1 MFWWHKGHYRDSWH
15 LCSCVQT
22 AGSVHRFEGNMQQI
36 WKDKEQVLSLLGSV
50 CSGRCGYYWG
60 QYHAELASRPS
71 DARTTLSECG
81 NSHFCFLFLI
91 LIQSFCAKVALAE
104 NSVLGFLVDFNSN
117 WSVTSKVLES
127 EKGKRPQIELSY
139 CQSRLGVILSPG
151 ATVNILIEASLV
163 SWEVIE

>member
-1 MFWWHKGHYRDSWH
+1 MFWWIKVITETLGISVPVCRLQAVCIDLRATCSRLEKIKNKFCHY
-15 LCSCVQT
+15 
-22 AGSVHRFEGNMQQI
+22 
-36 WKDKEQVLSLLGSV
+36 
-50 CSGRCGYYWG
+50 CGQCAVAAVG

-139 CQSRLGVILSPG
+139 CQSCLGVILSLG

>member
-1 MFWWHKGHYRDSWH
+1 MFWWHKGHCRDSWH

-22 AGSVHRFEGNMQQI
+22 AGSVHRFEGNTQQT
-36 WKDKEQVLSLLGSV
+36 WKDKEQVLSLLRSV
-50 CSGRCGYYWG
+50 CSGCRGYYWG

-139 CQSRLGVILSPG
+139 CQSCLGVILSLG

>member
-1 MFWWHKGHYRDSWH
+1 MFWWHKGHCRDSWH

-22 AGSVHRFEGNMQQI
+22 AGSVHRFEGNMQQT

-81 NSHFCFLFLI
+81 NSHFCFLFSHFAQKLLWQKIQSLAFSLISI
-91 LIQSFCAKVALAE
+91 LIEVSLYK
-104 NSVLGFLVDFNSN
+104 
-117 WSVTSKVLES
+117 TIES
-127 EKGKRPQIELSY
+127 EQGKRPQIELSY
-139 CQSRLGVILSPG
+139 CQSCLGVILSLG